1 MLCALTTSVEKLES
15 VMNAVIRLLAVGFLE
30 EEKKLNQAN
39 DDFICTA
46 TKRAHNCRSIS
57 HFFFPF
63 LT

>member
-46 TKRAHNCRSIS
+46 TKRGHTTVDR
-57 HFFFPF
+57 
-63 LT
+63 